1 MKMKLNRQNI
11 KGITYQ
17 GPGADYRWDTEVKA
31 FALRIY
37 PSGQKSFLITYRA
50 KGRQRFYTFGHYG
63 EMTADKARKKAQV
76 LLGRVRAGEDPA
88 MDRQV
93 GRRAATMADL
103 GERFLAEHAAR
114 KMKASSYYQAD
125 RHWRDFILPK
135 LGRRK
140 VPDITRT
147 DIAELHSEMAGTPT
161 QANYTRS
168 LLNTAFNLAE
178 VWGWRDEGSNPCRHV
193 KRFKLESRERFL
205 SEDELGRLAD
215 ALVKLEKEY
224 PRSAHAAAV
233 IRLLVLT
240 GCRRGE
246 ILGLRWDEVDAEKRC
261 LRLSDSK
268 TGPKTVYLNTAALE
282 VLAGIER
289 TADTPYVF
297 PGLKPDTHLSRVD
310 APWSWVRDKAKLQ
323 KVRLHDLRHTYAS
336 YGVGSGL
343 NLPVVGKLL
352 GHSKAATTDRY
363 AHLADDPVRTAAETI
378 GATIDAA
385 MKRQPK
391 AAVVDLRR

>member
-1 MKMKLNRQNI
+1 MKMKLNQRNI

-17 GPGADYRWDTEVKA
+17 GPGADYRWDTELKG
-31 FALRIY
+31 FALRVY
-37 PSGQKSFLITYRA
+37 PSGQKSFVITYRA
-50 KGRQRFYTFGHYG
+50 KGRQRFYTFGRYG
-63 EMTADKARKKAQV
+63 RLAPDKARDKAKA
-76 LLGRVRAGEDPA
+76 LLGRVSEGEDPA
-88 MDRQV
+88 MERLGQ
-93 GRRAATMADL
+93 RRAATMADL
-103 GERFLAEHAAR
+103 GERFLAEHAAK

-147 DIAELHSEMAGTPT
+147 DIAELHSEMSGTPT

-178 VWGWRDEGSNPCRHV
+178 VWGWRDEGTNPCRHV
-193 KRFKLESRERFL
+193 KRFKLDSRERFL

-215 ALVKLEKEY
+215 ALVKLEEEY
-224 PRSAHAAAV
+224 PRSARAAAV

-246 ILGLRWDEVDAEKRC
+246 ILALRWDEVDAEKRC

-268 TGPKTVYLNTAALE
+268 TGPKQVYLNTAALE

-289 TADTPYVF
+289 AEGNPFVF
-297 PGLKPDTHLSRVD
+297 PGLKPGTHLSRVD
-310 APWSWVRDKAKLQ
+310 EPWSWIRTEAKLK

-352 GHSKAATTDRY
+352 GHSKSATTDRY
-363 AHLADDPVRTAAETI
+363 AHLADDPVRQAAETI
-378 GATIDAA
+378 GATLDAA
-385 MKRQPK
+385 MKRRPK
-391 AAVVDLRR
+391 AEVVEIRR